1 MSIFCNTSS
10 LYFSP
15 PALIP
20 HKEKILYRWS
30 VVKENFQ
37 IFKITVDQFLC
48 SSDLT
53 SQVLVGS
60 ICTKHSNATKNTD
73 KMFIAVNAR
82 PNILN
87 QNKRHSK
94 KTLTL

>member
-53 SQVLVGS
+53 S
-60 ICTKHSNATKNTD
+60 
-73 KMFIAVNAR
+73 
-82 PNILN
+82 
-87 QNKRHSK
+87 
-94 KTLTL
+94 